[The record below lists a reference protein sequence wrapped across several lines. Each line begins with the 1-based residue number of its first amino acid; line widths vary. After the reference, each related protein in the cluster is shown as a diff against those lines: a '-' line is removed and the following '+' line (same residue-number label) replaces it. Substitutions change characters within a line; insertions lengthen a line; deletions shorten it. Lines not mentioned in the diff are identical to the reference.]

1 LTRAVWD
8 KMESACGA
16 TVAEIKQYGD
26 GVMGKSMV
34 SRLVK
39 KPCACCHKLFAD
51 DPALEAHWELV
62 QHSAHDAV
70 CASCGRHFP
79 SYDTLRQHLIGKLPK
94 ESCAAA
100 FATRGCK
107 TCLEIF
113 ENEEEENAHACVFRE
128 REGETQRV
136 GDAPCVALDCE
147 FVGVGED
154 GSENACARVC
164 IVDAWGE
171 TVLNTWVNPG
181 VDVVDYRHDITGAT
195 PEALASAPKLAD
207 VRAKVLGI
215 LLGKSPTTHPLDAGV
230 KHLVVGHSIDHDL
243 RALKITWKACRQRDT
258 ARFPLYLRHT
268 HLPFKLRA
276 LAETFLD
283 EKIQAEG
290 QAHDPEIDARC
301 SMRLYQAAKRR
312 SHAVAHKWFAKT
324 LAADP
329 VEASSTSDPARG
341 IALLRQSINTH
352 GATRTSR
359 FWCWCH
365 DIGAT
370 APKPKP

>member
-1 LTRAVWD
+1 MTRAVWD

-34 SRLVK
+34 SRSVK

-171 TVLNTWVNPG
+171 TKGCRVK
-181 VDVVDYRHDITGAT
+181 DVGAWSLSV
-195 PEALASAPKLAD
+195 PLCLSLCLCVSVCASLCLS
-207 VRAKVLGI
+207 V
-215 LLGKSPTTHPLDAGV
+215 PLCMSV
-230 KHLVVGHSIDHDL
+230 
-243 RALKITWKACRQRDT
+243 
-258 ARFPLYLRHT
+258 
-268 HLPFKLRA
+268 
-276 LAETFLD
+276 
-283 EKIQAEG
+283 
-290 QAHDPEIDARC
+290 
-301 SMRLYQAAKRR
+301 
-312 SHAVAHKWFAKT
+312 
-324 LAADP
+324 
-329 VEASSTSDPARG
+329 
-341 IALLRQSINTH
+341 
-352 GATRTSR
+352 SR
-359 FWCWCH
+359 WQ
-365 DIGAT
+365 
-370 APKPKP
+370 